1 MAKERIVIICPGRG
15 TYTRDTSGY
24 LAAFG
29 TSAKPQIAY
38 MDEQQKSVGNSTI
51 TELDSKPFRAKT
63 HMSGEHAS
71 PLIYACS

>member
-15 TYTRDTSGY
+15 TYTRDTTGY

-38 MDEQQKSVGNSTI
+38 MDEQQKLVGNSTI
-51 TELDSKPFRAKT
+51 TELEDRKSVV
-63 HMSGEHAS
+63 
-71 PLIYACS
+71 